1 MKSIALTVNGR
12 SRSFVV
18 PADRVLLDILRDDLG
33 LTGAKQ
39 GCDRKGQCGACTV
52 IVNGKAMLACLVKAA
67 VLDGASVITVEG
79 LGTPDN
85 PHLIQHAFV
94 LSGAIQCGYCTPGMI
109 MATKVLL
116 DANPDPG
123 ITDIK
128 KALRRN
134 LCRCTGYKK
143 IIEAVEL
150 AGRFVRGET
159 TPELVAPKA
168 TDAMIGVSHPRPT
181 SILKACG
188 TAQFGADIRI
198 QGALELAV
206 LRSSV
211 PHARIVSVDTSEA
224 EKMPGVAGVIT
235 AADVKG
241 TNIIKNERMEVF
253 CRDKVHFIGDPILAV
268 AADTKA
274 QADAAIAVVK
284 VELEPLP
291 VLDDPT
297 AALADDAVKVHPDV
311 PNLCFNA
318 PVVRGDA
325 EVALEQSEAVVE
337 GRFTTQI
344 SHMAPL
350 EPESCVAYWEDVDG
364 EEDARLVVVGR
375 SINIHQDLDML
386 QEAVGWEDMSYI
398 EAFSGGHF
406 GIKSHITSDA
416 VTAAAAVHF
425 KRPVRYIPSLTDSML
440 MTPKTTPFEMDVKL
454 GADADG
460 RLTGYTID
468 ILVDKGPYFVPHT
481 LGRALKTLSGSYFI
495 PNVKARGR
503 MVYTNNPWG
512 GASRGNGQPQ
522 VSFALECSMDM
533 LAEKLGVDPFDFRL
547 LNSLQ
552 PGQSKSSGHVPTE
565 WPFPQ
570 IMEAI
575 RPHYERALRDAKTHR
590 DGRVKWGVGLGAGAH
605 GVGMTAEGA
614 VAAVALDADGGV
626 TVYAAA
632 ADPGEGNDSMLTQ
645 LTAEYMDVSLDKV
658 RLRTRCTDDTAAS
671 GPAAGSRITFMI
683 GGALMNA
690 LEQLK
695 AAMREVGAKTSHDLE
710 AAGKPVRYVGRKS
723 NPGPGAPDPETGQG
737 PSYVS
742 EIHGVQL
749 VELAVD
755 TESGEVTVRKITT
768 AVDAGTV
775 LHPQNLTG
783 QLEGGMDMGVG
794 YALREEYEAGKTSD
808 WATFKFPTIQQSFE
822 MESILVETPRP
833 TGPYGATGV
842 GEMCL
847 VPTAPAVINAIHD
860 ATGVWVCELPATPD
874 KVKAALAAAVR

>member
-1 MKSIALTVNGR
+1 MKSIVLNVNGR
-12 SRSFVV
+12 RHTFVV
-18 PADRVLLDILRDDLG
+18 DKDRVLLDILRDDLG
-33 LTGAKQ
+33 LTGTKQ

-52 IVNGKAMLACLVKAA
+52 IVNDKAVLSCLVKAA
-67 VLDGASVITVEG
+67 SLDGARVITVEG

-85 PHLIQHAFV
+85 PHLIQHAYV

-116 DANPDPG
+116 DADPDPSVE
-123 ITDIK
+123 DIK

-143 IIEAVEL
+143 IIEAVQL

-159 TPELVAPKA
+159 TPDEVRPKP
-168 TDAMIGVSHPRPT
+168 TDPMIGVSHPRPT
-181 SILKACG
+181 SLLKACG
-188 TAQFGADIRI
+188 CAQFGADIRI
-198 QGALELAV
+198 PGALELAV
-206 LRSSV
+206 LRSTV
-211 PHARIVSVDTSEA
+211 PHARIVSIDAAGA
-224 EKMPGVAGVIT
+224 EKMAGVAGVMT
-235 AADVKG
+235 AADILG
-241 TNIIKNERMEVF
+241 TNIIKNERMEVL
-253 CRDKVHFIGDPILAV
+253 CRDKVHFIGDPVVAV
-268 AADTKA
+268 AADTREHA
-274 QADAAIAVVK
+274 EAAVAAVK
-284 VELEPLP
+284 VDLEPLP
-291 VLDDPT
+291 VLDNAT
-297 AALADDAVKVHPDV
+297 AALAEDAVRVHPDV
-311 PNLCFNA
+311 PNLCFDA
-318 PVVRGDA
+318 PMIRGDA
-325 EVALEQSEAVVE
+325 EQALRESAAVVE
-337 GRFTTQI
+337 ARFSTQI

-350 EPESCVAYWEDVDG
+350 EQEACVSYWEDADG
-364 EEDARLVVVGR
+364 DEEPILVVVGR
-375 SINIHQDLDML
+375 SINIHADLDML
-386 QEAVGWEDMSYI
+386 QEALGWENMTYI

-416 VTAAAAVHF
+416 VTAAAALHF

-440 MTPKTTPFEMDVKL
+440 MTPKTAPFEMDVKL

-460 RLTGYTID
+460 HLSGYCNE

-481 LGRALKTLSGSYFI
+481 IGRALKTLSGSYYI

-503 MVYTNNPWG
+503 MAYTNNPWG

-522 VSFALECSMDM
+522 VSFALECSMEM
-533 LAEKLGVDPFDFRL
+533 LAEKLGIDPFEFRL
-547 LNSLQ
+547 MNSLQ
-552 PGQSKSSGHVPTE
+552 PGQAKSSGHVPTE
-565 WPFPQ
+565 WPFPKV
-570 IMEAI
+570 MEAI
-575 RPHYERALRDAKTHR
+575 RPHYERAVKEAEAHR
-590 DGRVKWGVGLGAGAH
+590 DGPVKWGVGLGAGAH

-614 VAAVALDADGGV
+614 VAAVGLDADGGV

-645 LTAEYMDVSLDKV
+645 LTAEYLDIPFDKV

-695 AAMREVGAKTSHDLE
+695 SAMDESGAKTSADLE
-710 AAGKPVRYVGRKS
+710 AAGKQVRYVGKKA
-723 NPGPGAPDPETGQG
+723 NPGPGAPEPGTGQG

-755 TESGEVTVRKITT
+755 TASGEVTIRKITT

-794 YALREEYEAGKTSD
+794 YALREEYVAGETRD
-808 WATFKFPTIQQSFE
+808 WVTFKFPKIEQSFE
-822 MESILVETPRP
+822 METILVETPRP

-847 VPTAPAVINAIHD
+847 VPTAPAVINAIHN
-860 ATGVWVCELPATPD
+860 ATGAWVCDLPATPD
-874 KVKAALAAAVR
+874 KVKAALTAIEK